1 MNHLDLIGNQ
11 KMKYSYVFALSLN
24 AFGNALLEL
33 LFTDFFEKTPYYLF
47 ENLHKLSGIILFL
60 FYISLLDVDLMI

>member
-33 LFTDFFEKTPYYLF
+33 LLTDFFEKTPYYLF
-47 ENLHKLSGIILFL
+47 ENLHKLSGIILYFIFL
-60 FYISLLDVDLMI
+60 CLMLT